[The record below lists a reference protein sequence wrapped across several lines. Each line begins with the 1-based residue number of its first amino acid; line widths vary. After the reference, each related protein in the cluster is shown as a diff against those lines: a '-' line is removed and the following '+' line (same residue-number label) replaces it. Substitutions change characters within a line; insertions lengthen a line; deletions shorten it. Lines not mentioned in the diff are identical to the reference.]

1 VIPADE
7 FREAPLELADSLA
20 IEEVAFVQRLAD
32 AGDDPILDPSACRP
46 QIDERDAQAFQRAVL
61 GMTPQSNP

>member
-1 VIPADE
+1 MHPPYEIGEP
-7 FREAPLELADSLA
+7 PLELADSLA

-46 QIDERDAQAFQRAVL
+46 QIDERDAQAFQCAVL
-61 GMTPQSNP
+61 GMTPQRNP